1 MLCDAHTH
9 WKEKMTDDG
18 VIRVVSL
25 LTPEIPENYNGL
37 YSVGVHPMFATFS
50 VIPSEYDGLFSGKNC
65 CAIGECGLDRRAKL
79 PMQDQMKLFLAHA
92 EASER
97 YGKPL
102 VIHCVRAQN
111 ELLNL
116 YRDFRPGMPWI
127 IHGCRG
133 KREKVLELADAGF
146 YLSFGEG
153 LLLSAGN
160 MEDFFPQLPLDRI
173 LLETDEA
180 DVTLDVLAATGA
192 QMMRRNVREF
202 QAQVWQNFKKVF
214 SYECN

>member
-9 WKEKMTDDG
+9 WKEQMTDDG
-18 VIRVVSL
+18 VVRVVSFQ
-25 LTPEIPENYNGL
+25 TAEIPEGYSGS
-37 YSVGVHPMFATFS
+37 YSVGVHPMFAASS
-50 VIPSEYDGLFSGKNC
+50 VIPSEYDDLFSGSNC

-79 PMQDQMKLFLAHA
+79 PMQDQMKLFLSHA
-92 EASER
+92 EAAEK

-102 VIHCVRAQN
+102 VVHCVRAQN
-111 ELLNL
+111 ELLKL
-116 YRDFRPGMPWI
+116 YRDFHPSMPWI

-133 KREKVLELADAGF
+133 KRDKVLELADAGF

-160 MEDFFPQLPLDRI
+160 MEEFFPLLPPDRI

-180 DVTLDVLAATGA
+180 DVRLDVLASTGA
-192 QMMRRNVREF
+192 QMMRWNVLEF
-202 QAQVWQNFKKVF
+202 QEQVWQNFKKVF
-214 SYECN
+214 SYE

>member
-9 WKEKMTDDG
+9 WNGKMTDQD

-25 LTPEIPENYNGL
+25 LKPEIPNGYYGL
-37 YSVGVHPMFATFS
+37 YSIGVHPMFAESS
-50 VIPSEYDGLFSGKNC
+50 VIPEEYDGLFSTEKC

-79 PMQDQMKLFLAHA
+79 PLQEQQKLFLAHA
-92 EASER
+92 ESAER
-97 YGKPL
+97 YCKPL
-102 VIHCVRAQN
+102 VVHCVRCQN
-111 ELLNL
+111 ELLKL
-116 YRDFRPGMPWI
+116 HRDFKPSMPWI

-133 KREKVLELADAGF
+133 KKEKVMELANAGF

-160 MEDFFPQLPLDRI
+160 MEDFFSQIPPDRI
-173 LLETDEA
+173 LLETDESA
-180 DVTLDVLAATGA
+180 VSLEVIAATAA
-192 QMMRRNVREF
+192 QLMQWNVCQLKE
-202 QAQVWQNFKKVF
+202 QVWQNFKKVF

>member
-9 WKEKMTDDG
+9 WKDGMTDQG
-18 VIRVVSL
+18 VIRVVSFL
-25 LTPEIPENYNGL
+25 SPDLPNG
-37 YSVGVHPMFATFS
+37 YSGLFAAGVHPMFAGSS
-50 VIPSEYDGLFSGKNC
+50 VIPDTFDGLFSAVNC
-65 CAIGECGLDRRAKL
+65 CGIGECGLDRRAKL
-79 PMQDQMKLFLAHA
+79 PMQDQQKLFLAHA
-92 EASER
+92 EAAER

-102 VIHCVRAQN
+102 IIHCVRAQN
-111 ELLNL
+111 ELLKL
-116 YRDFRPGMPWI
+116 HRDFRHTVPWI

-133 KREKVLELADAGF
+133 KREKILELADAGF

-160 MEDFFPQLPLDRI
+160 MEDFFHTLPPDRI

-180 DVTLDVLAATGA
+180 NVSLEVLAATAA
-192 QMMRRNVREF
+192 QLMRWNVCQF
-202 QAQVWQNFKKVF
+202 QEQVWQNFKKVF